1 MDLKDTLFRPLI
13 TEKTT
18 TNLGSDRVYAFE
30 VHPQANKLQIAGAIE
45 SYYGVSVDTVRT
57 MVVRGKIKRFGRHS
71 GKRRNW
77 KKAYVTLSE
86 GDALNLFEG

>member
-18 TNLGSDRVYAFE
+18 TNLGSDRSYAFE
-30 VHPQANKLQIAGAIE
+30 VHPQANKMQIAKAIE

-57 MVVRGKIKRFGRHS
+57 MVMRGKVKRFGRHS

-77 KKAYVTLSE
+77 KKAYVTLAE
-86 GDALNLFEG
+86 GEALNLFEG